1 MLKIG
6 RLIGLRRTKRYDFIN
21 TYNAVDVNY
30 ERLGFRQINGKYIDA
45 SSVVNATTLSN
56 IQQHYAVGELPK
68 PKLLSLLLE
77 SGSLN
82 EVQQL
87 ISDNYAEFLEID
99 NHSFVI
105 SLGHKFGCFTT

>member
-68 PKLLSLLLE
+68 PKESVLL
-77 SGSLN
+77 
-82 EVQQL
+82 
-87 ISDNYAEFLEID
+87 
-99 NHSFVI
+99 
-105 SLGHKFGCFTT
+105 